1 MRLDQEDLAGRA
13 GVSVATIRRLEAVD
27 GVGAVSAEA
36 VATVRQALETAGA
49 QFIDRGVCRKPGRTP
64 EEIKARYEKIMG
76 YARKIRSLP
85 VLDPN
90 FSLDDLYD
98 ENGLPK

>member
-1 MRLDQEDLAGRA
+1 MITSQPITSEQIRA
-13 GVSVATIRRLEAVD
+13 AR
-27 GVGAVSAEA
+27 
-36 VATVRQALETAGA
+36 ALL
-49 QFIDRGVCRKPGRTP
+49 P
-64 EEIKARYEKIMG
+64 EEVKARYERIMG
-76 YARKIRSLP
+76 HARKIRSLP